1 MNEVLEGRTGGEG
14 LEGETSLGQTD
25 TVCKREPAGYHGNG
39 RGGEGGAESRRK
51 PKKKIKDEE
60 PRVEESS
67 RREMARGSEE

>member
-1 MNEVLEGRTGGEG
+1 MGRVWRGRPVSVRLTPSANENLQVITVTGVGGR
-14 LEGETSLGQTD
+14 
-25 TVCKREPAGYHGNG
+25 
-39 RGGEGGAESRRK
+39 GGAESRRK